1 MVGVLVLHPEISS
14 SSDSPYK
21 ARVVYVVLLIAIT
34 WRRTNEPTLEKPFF
48 YSSKKKKKKVKSC
61 GLHQMRL
68 QIIELFE
75 TRQNFKANFQ
85 TMK

>member
-1 MVGVLVLHPEISS
+1 MVGVLVLHPEMSS

-48 YSSKKKKKKVKSC
+48 YSSKKKKKCEKLWSTSNEVTDY
-61 GLHQMRL
+61 R
-68 QIIELFE
+68 II
-75 TRQNFKANFQ
+75 
-85 TMK
+85 